1 MTAKRRQALWLPPG
15 RAVERVSFNRVW
27 SCLCLAVL
35 FSLATSPACSAT
47 RSPTKSPAPRAEL
60 GAKAKPKG
68 ITHVVQKGQTL
79 FRISQAYQVSVA
91 SLLEANRLKPSTPL
105 KVGQRLVIPGAKT
118 VRKVEASRSL
128 TVEERL
134 TLERSLLEE
143 VTAPPPPTEPP
154 RPGVKTDAEL
164 LWPIV
169 GPLNSPFGPR
179 WGRFHAGIDIGSPHY
194 QEVVAA
200 ADGEVMYADAT
211 KGGLGKAIVLQH
223 GRGLRTVYAHLS
235 IIIARE
241 GDTVR
246 QGQAIGGVGETGR
259 ASGPHLHFEV
269 RKNGVPVNPEEFLPA
284 TIDELVRDLSRPR

>member
-15 RAVERVSFNRVW
+15 RAVERVSFSRVW
-27 SCLCLAVL
+27 VCLSVAIL
-35 FSLATSPACSAT
+35 FSLLTSPACSAS
-47 RSPTKSPAPRAEL
+47 RSQTKSPPPRPEL
-60 GAKAKPKG
+60 GAKAQPKG
-68 ITHVVQKGQTL
+68 ITHVVQRGQTL
-79 FRISQAYQVSVA
+79 FRIGQAYQVSVA

-105 KVGQRLVIPGAKT
+105 KVGQRLLIPGAKAA
-118 VRKVEASRSL
+118 RKVEASRSL

-143 VTAPPPPTEPP
+143 DTAPPPPTEPP
-154 RPGVKTDAEL
+154 RPGVRTDAEL

-179 WGRFHAGIDIGSPHY
+179 WGKFHAGIDIGSPHY

-200 ADGEVMYADAT
+200 ADGEVIYANET
-211 KGGLGKAIVLQH
+211 RGGLGRAIVLQH
-223 GRGLRTVYAHLS
+223 GRGIRTVYAHLS

-241 GDTVR
+241 GDTAR

-269 RKNGVPVNPEEFLPA
+269 RKNGVPLNPEEFLPA
-284 TIDELVRDLSRPR
+284 TIDELVRDLQRQR